1 MFSLLDF
8 IQKYVSCVLELN
20 SPKAAVTKVAAK
32 PQDPIDKLPVFN
44 VPNKPPTTGNGVS
57 VNDCKEYLISLE
69 KELGN
74 LLKCKPYLSMKGMK
88 NMGINLT
95 TNFLYYLL
103 LYVKRIS

>member
-1 MFSLLDF
+1 LDL
-8 IQKYVSCVLELN
+8 ILKCVSYILELN

-32 PQDPIDKLPVFN
+32 PQDPVDKLLVFN
-44 VPNKPPTTGNGVS
+44 VPNKPPTIGNGVS

-74 LLKCKPYLSMKGMK
+74 LLKCKPHLSMKGMK

-95 TNFLYYLL
+95 NYFFVLFIAVY
-103 LYVKRIS
+103 